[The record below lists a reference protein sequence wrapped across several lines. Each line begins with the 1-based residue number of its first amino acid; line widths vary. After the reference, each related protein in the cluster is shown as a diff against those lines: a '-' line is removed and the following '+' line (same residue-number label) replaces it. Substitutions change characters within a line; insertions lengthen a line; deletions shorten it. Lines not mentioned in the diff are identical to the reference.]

1 MSNIEKKARD
11 MEREYF
17 ILSIAHTQRGD
28 PYITLWAAD
37 DSGYRCRCHTAGRY
51 AESHVLSNL
60 GYYNNGVQTVAVPC
74 DVAEPLSHSVAKGFF
89 DDNDGRWLRNNAAT
103 WKELLKHVIAAPKYV
118 PAPEYRGAPR
128 KVEE

>member
-1 MSNIEKKARD
+1 MSNIDKQARD

-17 ILSIAHTQRGD
+17 ILSTAHTQRGD

-74 DVAEPLSHSVAKGFF
+74 DAAEPLSHSVAKGFF

-103 WKELLKHVIAAPKYV
+103 WKELLKHAIAAPKHV

-128 KVEE
+128 KVEG

>member
-1 MSNIEKKARD
+1 

-17 ILSIAHTQRGD
+17 ILSTAHTQRGD

-74 DVAEPLSHSVAKGFF
+74 DVAEPMSHSVAKGFF

-103 WKELLKHVIAAPKYV
+103 WKELLKHVIAAPKHV

-128 KVEE
+128 KVED